1 MVSHRAI
8 HGHVLVPAS
17 FVIPLDDDDDD
28 DAWPAETRGVPLG
41 SIVQRLRLRRDFL
54 QGEDA
59 SDRRAQLDGLGFV
72 WDVGERNFDT
82 FVRALRHFDRLEGRR
97 FDQMEG
103 GGGGRGRERW
113 RRVAIDTAIAV
124 AVAVIVTVTVV
135 VPTFPPRAPQL
146 RARAVPIRRPE
157 RRRRARLA
165 SRSMGLPP
173 RGSDHGRE
181 AEGAVRKGTSAP
193 APRARGG
200 GVPVEERQRCPRVAR
215 RRPRRGDI
223 LPDARTGTER
233 SAVLRGA
240 FAPPDDRQ

>member
-103 GGGGRGRERW
+103 VGGEGSGALAA
-113 RRVAIDTAIAV
+113 RRH
-124 AVAVIVTVTVV
+124 
-135 VPTFPPRAPQL
+135 RH
-146 RARAVPIRRPE
+146 RH
-157 RRRRARLA
+157 RRRRHRH
-165 SRSMGLPP
+165 R
-173 RGSDHGRE
+173 H
-181 AEGAVRKGTSAP
+181 
-193 APRARGG
+193 
-200 GVPVEERQRCPRVAR
+200 R
-215 RRPRRGDI
+215 RRPH
-223 LPDARTGTER
+223 LPAASAAAACACRPDSSSRAATPGEAGLPIYGTTP
-233 SAVLRGA
+233 SGLG
-240 FAPPDDRQ
+240 PWP